1 MLKELAPLL
10 LDRDSTQ
17 VEVLTD
23 DVCNFSPWKGGR
35 IIGTAVAAINMA
47 LYDIAGKG
55 LGCARAHHSR
65 RQTALTASKS
75 TPAAVS

>member
-47 LYDIAGKG
+47 LYDIAGKAWG
-55 LGCARAHHSR
+55 VPVHTILGGR
-65 RQTALTASKS
+65 RR
-75 TPAAVS
+75 